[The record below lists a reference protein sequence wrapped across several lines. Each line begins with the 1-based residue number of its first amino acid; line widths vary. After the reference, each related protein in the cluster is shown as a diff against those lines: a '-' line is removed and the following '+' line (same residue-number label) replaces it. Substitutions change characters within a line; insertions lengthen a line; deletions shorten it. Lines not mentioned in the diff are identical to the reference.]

1 MMEKYLRVQDK
12 LDPDS
17 VLPTGDKLDIAPFL
31 GTWWNTNHATRGIP
45 KVVLSGKE
53 DGLMV
58 QTFGADQDNVHD
70 LGEVPADV
78 IYASTLQGREG
89 MAFTAKYDF
98 GFMETQLGGNL
109 NQGLLVVSIYNTFKD
124 DSGRTDYFN
133 REFFFR

>member
-1 MMEKYLRVQDK
+1 MEKYLRVQDK

-17 VLPTGDKLDIAPFL
+17 VLPTGDKLDIVPFL

-78 IYASTLQGREG
+78 IYADRSCITRSWRRAASTPRKHASRPTRSASRSCATIPL
-89 MAFTAKYDF
+89 FTS
-98 GFMETQLGGNL
+98 T
-109 NQGLLVVSIYNTFKD
+109 
-124 DSGRTDYFN
+124 
-133 REFFFR
+133 